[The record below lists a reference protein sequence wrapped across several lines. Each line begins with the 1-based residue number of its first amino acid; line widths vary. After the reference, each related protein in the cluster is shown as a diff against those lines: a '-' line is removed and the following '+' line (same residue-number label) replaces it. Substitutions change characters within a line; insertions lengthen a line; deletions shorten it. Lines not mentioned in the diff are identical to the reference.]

1 MRKPWFKLYIT
12 EHAVC
17 TDSMLEKYHRLFRT
31 TPGIDYNWCRRYIR
45 LCIRWGLHKQKTS
58 LRQLNMFGLHW
69 KQHSILHHETSFNVH
84 RNKEVETTL
93 TYRGNH
99 PLWRCLGNASLI
111 PMLNRNGNDGDKWI
125 GHGTGIRS
133 NPIHNIMRNAWPDD
147 NHEITVDSVG
157 ENAMERW

>member
-1 MRKPWFKLYIT
+1 MTEAQSTRRATVTLHRTPECCLAGWGNLGSNYISPNMPS
-12 EHAVC
+12 AQIRC
-17 TDSMLEKYHRLFRT
+17 LKNITDCFRT
-31 TPGIDYNWCRRYIR
+31 TQGIDYNWCRRYIR
-45 LCIRWGLHKQKTS
+45 LCIRWGLHKQNTS
-58 LRQLNMFGLHW
+58 LRQLNTFGLHW

-125 GHGTGIRS
+125 GHSTGIRS
-133 NPIHNIMRNAWPDD
+133 NHN
-147 NHEITVDSVG
+147 T
-157 ENAMERW
+157 